1 MFSSRKSKFS
11 ILFVLFV
18 MLFAPLFLVKTVRAA
33 QVTWIVE
40 TVDPA
45 EDVGEYG
52 SMRIDTNNHV
62 HIAYYDAYWQNLKY
76 AYFDGAAWSMEPPV
90 DSGAGENVGKYCS
103 LALDSNNRPH
113 ISYFDEGNYDLK
125 YAWWTGSV
133 WSIQTVDNLASGG
146 YTSIALDSTDN
157 PHISYYDYNFTS
169 LKYARWTGSAWSIE
183 TVDSPSGSETV
194 GEGSSIAITPND
206 EPMIAYRSSAE
217 GLKLAVPIG
226 TGWSIEVL
234 DSVAVRDPYVL
245 VDSFND
251 LHISYYNED
260 SGNLIYA
267 IYDSAGTLMLKELV
281 DASLNVGRWNSL
293 ALDSYGNAHISY
305 YDLHWQDLKYAKRQP
320 GEEWIVKTIDTV
332 GDQGFMGTSIAL
344 DSNDRPHISYY
355 DATNH
360 DLKFAK
366 DPDET
371 LGFTG
376 YDAFDSDGDLLED
389 SVTVFMDIDT
399 DYAGSLN
406 VTVSAIL
413 LDPSQ
418 NIVDDASSVLT
429 INANLTDSNNLT
441 LTVPAG
447 SPEGSY
453 SIKLFLADEI
463 GNSEDSLTLSNAA
476 YLYPLGAN
484 QSGILQGTVTD
495 FETGL
500 PWVGA
505 CVYVADDIIF
515 TNATGQYSISLP
527 PGEYSIWASD
537 EEGSLY
543 SSEFVNVT
551 VTGNT
556 ATIQDLQLK
565 RTNWILS
572 IESVGSGTIEVEE
585 FLIEVEPPIMVTIPI
600 NDTAYVHAFP
610 SDGWSFDHWIL
621 EEENIG
627 SSNPVGVLMDSDHL
641 LTVVFTEQAE
651 AGWVAGTV
659 RDSDTGEPI
668 EAAEVTAN
676 YHSVLT
682 DAAGN
687 YELELPPGEY
697 NVTAQEALHFSQTVL
712 VTVNASQITV
722 QNFTLE
728 RSHWMLIVEVEGSGS
743 TNLTQGSHSF
753 PVGSSVAV
761 EALPDTDWIL
771 SQWLLD
777 SVNAG
782 SENPFNVSMDSDHV
796 LRAVFEE
803 TPVIPEVSAQLV
815 MTLLLVATLL
825 VVVIFRKQSQKL
837 SNPII

>member
-45 EDVGEYG
+45 EDVGEYC

-251 LHISYYNED
+251 LHISYYDED

-761 EALPDTDWIL
+761 EALPDTDWML

>member
-146 YTSIALDSTDN
+146 YTSIALDSSDN
-157 PHISYYDYNFTS
+157 PHISYYDYNLTS
-169 LKYARWTGSAWSIE
+169 LKYARWTGTGWSIE

-251 LHISYYNED
+251 LHISYYDED

-761 EALPDTDWIL
+761 EALPDTDWML

>member
-18 MLFAPLFLVKTVRAA
+18 LLFVPFFLVKTVQAA

-45 EDVGEYG
+45 NDVGEYC
-52 SMRIDTNNHV
+52 SMKIDSSHHV

-76 AYFDGAAWSMEPPV
+76 AYFDGNGWSMEPPV
-90 DSGAGENVGKYCS
+90 DSGAGGNVGKYCS

-113 ISYFDEGNYDLK
+113 ISYFDESNYDLK
-125 YAWWTGSV
+125 YAWWTGSA

-146 YTSIALDSTDN
+146 YTSIALDSADY
-157 PHISYYDYNFTS
+157 PHISYYDYNLTS
-169 LKYARWTGSAWSIE
+169 LKYARWTGSGWSIE
-183 TVDSPSGSETV
+183 IVDSPSGSETV
-194 GEGSSIAITPND
+194 GEGSSITLTPSN
-206 EPMIAYRSSAE
+206 EPLIAYRSSSE
-217 GLKLAVPIG
+217 GLKLAMPIG
-226 TGWSIEVL
+226 IGWSIQVL
-234 DSVAVRDPYVL
+234 DSVAVRDPCVL
-245 VDSFND
+245 LDPFGD
-251 LHISYYNED
+251 LHISYYDED

-267 IYDSAGTLMLKELV
+267 ICDGLGILKLKELV

-305 YDLHWQDLKYAKRQP
+305 YDLYWQDLKYAKRQP

-332 GDQGFMGTSIAL
+332 GDMGFMGTCIAL

-376 YDAFDSDGDLLED
+376 YEAFDSDGDLLED
-389 SVTVFMDIDT
+389 SVTVFMDINT

-406 VTVSAIL
+406 VSVSAIL
-413 LDPSQ
+413 LDPFQ

-429 INANLTDSNNLT
+429 ITGNLTESNSLT

-453 SIKLFLADEI
+453 SMKLFLADEI

-495 FETGL
+495 FETGF
-500 PWVGA
+500 PWAG
-505 CVYVADDIIF
+505 VYVNVADDVIE
-515 TNATGQYSISLP
+515 TNATGQYSISLL
-527 PGEYSIWASD
+527 PGEYAIWASD
-537 EEGSLY
+537 GVPTYASDV
-543 SSEFVNVT
+543 VNVT
-551 VTGNT
+551 ITGNAIT
-556 ATIQDLQLK
+556 TQDLQLK
-565 RTNWILS
+565 RTHWILS
-572 IESVGSGTIEVEE
+572 IEAFGSGTVQVEE
-585 FLIEVEPPIMVTIPI
+585 FGGSEPSELQFSVAIPI
-600 NDTAYVHAFP
+600 NETALVHAFP

-651 AGWVAGTV
+651 GGWVAGTV

-668 EAAEVTAN
+668 EATEVTAN
-676 YHSVLT
+676 SHSVLT

-687 YELELPPGEY
+687 YELTLAPGEY
-697 NVTAQEALHFSQTVL
+697 NVTAQEAVHYGQTVL
-712 VTVNASQITV
+712 VSVNASQITV

-728 RSHWMLIVEVEGSGS
+728 RSHWMLIVEVEGSGN
-743 TNLTQGSHSF
+743 TNLTQGSHPF

-761 EALPDTDWIL
+761 EALPDTNWML

-782 SENPFNVSMDSDHV
+782 SENPFNVSMNSDHF

-803 TPVIPEVSAQLV
+803 TPVIPEMPAQLI
-815 MTLLLVATLL
+815 MTILLVATLMA
-825 VVVIFRKQSQKL
+825 VVIFRKQSQKR
-837 SNPII
+837 